1 MTTATITGPTAAHAL
16 RGWILNDDVW
26 NPDSLVY
33 GQNYTISTTYNPTDL
48 QQGTQ
53 FDWSFPGATSSI
65 PLAFPNIKYGVDPLS
80 SGTSGPQTDATFPVQ
95 ISQLSTFNVNY
106 NVGISGDTSGFAV
119 ALELWITSQPN
130 GGKQSITNQ
139 VMVWV
144 HEGAFS
150 PTGHLISSYTD
161 PSDPG
166 MSGNI
171 WNRAIHT
178 SNGTN
183 WQYSTLVTNA
193 AQLSGQINVT
203 ALLGELESLNIVS
216 GSSYVADVELGAEVA
231 FGQGSMT
238 VNSLS
243 FATSVDGGPVNN
255 NAYSATTIADNYE
268 LRVNTPDSG
277 SKLTFAG
284 PSGTLILEAAATF
297 AGTVVG
303 FAGQDGIDL
312 TRFSFSD
319 RTTLGYSENGKQT
332 GGTLTVTD
340 GSHVASIALLGN
352 YTAASFVIG
361 SNGHSGSSIT
371 EATNTTSHALLTAPH

>member
-26 NPDSLVY
+26 NPGSLVY
-33 GQNYTISTTYNPTDL
+33 GQDYTISTTYNPSDL

-53 FDWSFPGATSSI
+53 FDWSFPDATSSI

-80 SGTSGPQTDATFPVQ
+80 SGTSGPQTNATFPIQ
-95 ISQLSTFNVNY
+95 ISQLSTFSVNY
-106 NVGISGDTSGFAV
+106 NVSISGDTKGFAV
-119 ALELWITSQPN
+119 GLELWITSQPN
-130 GGKQSITNQ
+130 GGNQSITNQ

-150 PTGHLISSYTD
+150 PQGQLISSYTD
-161 PSDPG
+161 PGDAVI
-166 MSGNI
+166 SGGI
-171 WNRAIHT
+171 WNRTVHT
-178 SNGTN
+178 DKGGN
-183 WQYSTLVTNA
+183 WQYTTLVTNTG
-193 AQLSGQINVT
+193 QLSGQVDVT
-203 ALLGELESLNIVS
+203 ALLGELESLHIVS
-216 GSSYVADVELGAEVA
+216 SSSYVADVELGSEVA

-243 FATSVDGGPVNN
+243 FATSVDGGAVND
-255 NAYSATTIADNYE
+255 NAYSATTIANNSE

-277 SKLTFAG
+277 SELTFAG
-284 PSGTLILEAAATF
+284 PSGTLVLEAAATF

-303 FAGQDGIDL
+303 FAAQDGIDL

-319 RTTLGYSENGKQT
+319 RTTLGYIENGKQT
-332 GGTLTVTD
+332 GGTLTVTN
-340 GSHVASIALLGN
+340 GSHVADIALLGN

-361 SNGHSGSSIT
+361 SNGHSGSLIT